1 MNRRTFWISTLAVAL
16 AAPLFV
22 FAQDQGGGGRG
33 RGGPANMEEFRK
45 MMMDRLQ
52 ERLGATPDEMQVL
65 SPKLE
70 KVMTAQRDAMSGMGM
85 GMGRLFGR
93 GGRGGGGGGGGQ
105 GRGPG
110 CGGGGGFQMP
120 ETPVSKATQELD
132 TLLENKDAPDA
143 EVATKLTALREAR
156 AKSRAD
162 LQAAQKEL
170 QEVLTPRQE
179 AILVVLGM
187 VE

>member
-1 MNRRTFWISTLAVAL
+1 MNRRTFWVSTLAVAL

-22 FAQDQGGGGRG
+22 FAQDQGGGRG
-33 RGGPANMEEFRK
+33 RGNFNPEEFRK

-93 GGRGGGGGGGGQ
+93 GGRGGPGGPGGGG
-105 GRGPG
+105 P
-110 CGGGGGFQMP
+110 GGGRGGFQMP
-120 ETPVSKATQELD
+120 ETPVSKAAAELD

-143 EVATKLTALREAR
+143 DVAAKLTALREAR
-156 AKSRAD
+156 AKARAD

-179 AILVVLGM
+179 AVLVSLGM

>member
-1 MNRRTFWISTLAVAL
+1 MNRRTFWVSTLAVAMAVPMFAL
-16 AAPLFV
+16 
-22 FAQDQGGGGRG
+22 AQDQGGGGRG
-33 RGGPANMEEFRK
+33 RGGFNPEEFRK

-65 SPKLE
+65 APKLE
-70 KVMTAQRDAMSGMGM
+70 KVMTAQRDAMSGM

-105 GRGPG
+105 GRGQG
-110 CGGGGGFQMP
+110 GGGGGGFQMP

>member
-1 MNRRTFWISTLAVAL
+1 MNRRTFWISTFAVAL

-22 FAQDQGGGGRG
+22 LAQDQGGGRG
-33 RGGPANMEEFRK
+33 RGGPPNMEEIRK
-45 MMMDRLQ
+45 MMLERLQ

-65 SPKLE
+65 APKLE

-93 GGRGGGGGGGGQ
+93 GGRGGGQGGGGG
-105 GRGPG
+105 
-110 CGGGGGFQMP
+110 GGGRGGFQMP
-120 ETPVSKATQELD
+120 ETPVTKAAAELD

-143 EVATKLTALREAR
+143 DVAAKLATLREAR
-156 AKSRAD
+156 AKARAD

-179 AILVVLGM
+179 AVLVSVGM